1 MTTTDALL
9 PCPFCGGEAHIGTV
23 TYSRP
28 LEDVTWDDG
37 SPVLKAYYGHCAVC
51 AVGHR
56 NGIAGGYPTEQAAF
70 AAWNRRAGQAH
81 ADAGLLAALERST
94 EGWANALELGLIPER
109 HRNTAEILA
118 EQGRA
123 AIAAAKG
130 AGGRDAG

>member
-1 MTTTDALL
+1 MTETTAPDALL

-23 TYSRP
+23 SYSRP

-37 SPVLKAYYGHCAVC
+37 LPVLKAYYGHCAVC

-81 ADAGLLAALERST
+81 VAGLLEALEGLLAKVKCGT
-94 EGWANALELGLIPER
+94 ALDCKLCD
-109 HRNTAEILA
+109 AA
-118 EQGRA
+118 RA

-130 AGGRDAG
+130 AKPGA

>member
-1 MTTTDALL
+1 MTTPDAML
-9 PCPFCGGEAHIGTV
+9 PCPFCNGSAHIGTV

-81 ADAGLLAALERST
+81 AAALLEALRDQIDGCSMIVRLLSGQESSVT
-94 EGWANALELGLIPER
+94 HSLRAMLNAQIDD
-109 HRNTAEILA
+109 A
-118 EQGRA
+118 RA
-123 AIAAAKG
+123 AIAAVKG
-130 AGGRDAG
+130 A